1 MFNSALRR
9 LTVFVFSLAALALA
23 CTRAELPLVP
33 SSGQIATPLPV
44 PPTKTPTTAPD
55 SDGSPTPNAPT
66 EIVPTGPYPA
76 PGEATLSGLYPA
88 PGDTATPI
96 PPSGDTPTPT
106 ETAAPTETAPSGLA
120 AIPDNATFTQVF
132 TVSSEGGTLVGRAQD
147 LADGQTITWA
157 SLRDGGGDE
166 FWIFDLGSEQNV
178 AGLLVYSHRDG
189 NEDTTLQ
196 TIEVS
201 TDGATW
207 TPTYVATGDC
217 GALACDILT
226 QDEYVDLPFGP
237 ARARYIRLR
246 GGDTRFA
253 LAEVQVATV
262 P

>member
-1 MFNSALRR
+1 MLNPALHR
-9 LTVFVFSLAALALA
+9 LCVFVFSLAALALA

-33 SSGQIATPLPV
+33 SGGQIATPLPI
-44 PPTKTPTTAPD
+44 PPTETPPTAPP
-55 SDGSPTPNAPT
+55 SNGAPT
-66 EIVPTGPYPA
+66 EAATTGPYPA
-76 PGEATLSGLYPA
+76 PGETTLANPYPV

-96 PPSGDTPTPT
+96 PPGETPTPT

-120 AIPDNATFTQVF
+120 AIPDNATFTQAF
-132 TVSSEGGTLVGRAQD
+132 TVSGEGGELVGRAQD

-166 FWIFDLGSEQNV
+166 FWIFDLGSEKNV
-178 AGLLVYSHRDG
+178 AGLLVYAHRDG

-201 TDGATW
+201 TDGTTW
-207 TPTYVATGDC
+207 TPVYVATGDC
-217 GALACDILT
+217 GFLACDILT

-237 ARARYIRLR
+237 ARARYVRLR

>member
-1 MFNSALRR
+1 MSSPTLRR
-9 LTVFVFSLAALALA
+9 LTLFVCSLAALALA
-23 CTRAELPLVP
+23 CTRAELPLIP
-33 SSGQIATPLPV
+33 SGGQIATPIPI
-44 PPTKTPTTAPD
+44 PPTGTPTTAPL
-55 SDGSPTPNAPT
+55 SNGSLTPIGPT
-66 EIVPTGPYPA
+66 EVVPTGPYPA
-76 PGEATLSGLYPA
+76 PGETTLANPYPA
-88 PGDTATPI
+88 PGDSATPI
-96 PPSGDTPTPT
+96 PPGETPTPT

-120 AIPDNATFTQVF
+120 AIPDNATFTQAF
-132 TVSSEGGTLVGRAQD
+132 TVSSEGGELVGRAQD

-178 AGLLVYSHRDG
+178 AGLLVYAHRDG
-189 NEDTTLQ
+189 NDDTTLQ

-207 TPTYVATGDC
+207 TPVYVATGDC
-217 GALACDILT
+217 GFLACDILT

-237 ARARYIRLR
+237 ARARYVRLR